1 MRRRGSRSGSTTSAG
16 CRCRSARRAV
26 ASRTPRT
33 RSPPRTRSRRPTRPR
48 RRRCRPTSTCSPR
61 TRRPSSR
68 SRRRKRTRTS
78 PTRRPAGAESA
89 LSAGWRSAAGACC
102 SSCSP
107 HVRAIVVWKRRRTR
121 RRRAAADPAARI
133 AGAWLELT
141 DRYEEA
147 GARHAR
153 SFDPARGGPVD
164 GGGRRRRRRHVGPA
178 RRTRAEVD
186 RAAYDR
192 ISPPP
197 EAADVAWRYSDEA
210 VDALLANQSLPRRT
224 RMRVDPRT
232 LRRRDPLAGV
242 ATLDGPTS
250 APTDDEP

>member
-1 MRRRGSRSGSTTSAG
+1 MGRSSSGSAG
-16 CRCRSARRAV
+16 APGDGA
-26 ASRTPRT
+26 
-33 RSPPRTRSRRPTRPR
+33 TRP
-48 RRRCRPTSTCSPR
+48 
-61 TRRPSSR
+61 
-68 SRRRKRTRTS
+68 
-78 PTRRPAGAESA
+78 
-89 LSAGWRSAAGACC
+89 
-102 SSCSP
+102 
-107 HVRAIVVWKRRRTR
+107 I
-121 RRRAAADPAARI
+121 PAARI

-147 GARHAR
+147 GVDTPDRATPLEAVRSMVEVDDAAAATSAQLVGLAR
-153 SFDPARGGPVD
+153 
-164 GGGRRRRRRHVGPA
+164 
-178 RRTRAEVD
+178 EVD

-242 ATLDGPTS
+242 ATLDGPTIGHHGRRTMS
-250 APTDDEP
+250 RTDDPTVLPDGDDEITTDVDPAWVASIRAETRGSASSAWSGGRRRRRRGPRRATGRAPSRCGIPRRPSARPTA